1 MNTSRT
7 ASLIV
12 GLFMI
17 AGFGSLA
24 FVALYISDI
33 TALSS
38 PARYQ
43 LEARFESVNGLK
55 KRSPVRAG
63 GVPVGEVASIRYDK
77 NHYQAVVVFDID
89 AEFDTFP
96 LDSSAAI
103 YTSGLLGEKY
113 VGIEPGAEEEFL
125 GPGDSIEL
133 TQSSIVLE
141 KVISEFLYNRAST
154 PAESE

>member
-7 ASLIV
+7 ATTIV

-17 AGFGSLA
+17 VGFCSLA

-38 PARYQ
+38 PTHYQ
-43 LEARFESVNGLK
+43 LQARFESVNGLK

-63 GVPVGEVASIRYDK
+63 GVSVGEVASISYDK
-77 NHYQAVVVFDID
+77 NHYQAVVVLDID
-89 AEFDTFP
+89 SEFDTFP

-125 GPGDSIEL
+125 KPGDSIEL

-141 KVISEFLYNRAST
+141 KIISEFLYNRAST
-154 PAESE
+154 PAEPE

>member
-7 ASLIV
+7 TSLIV

-17 AGFGSLA
+17 AGLGSLA

-38 PARYQ
+38 PVRYQ
-43 LEARFESVNGLK
+43 LEARFDSVNGLK

-63 GVPVGEVASIRYDK
+63 GVLVGEVASIRYDK
-77 NHYQAVVVFDID
+77 EFYEAVVTLDID
-89 AEFDTFP
+89 AQFDSFP

-113 VGIEPGAEEEFL
+113 VGLEPGAEEEFL
-125 GPGDSIEL
+125 RPGDSIEL

-141 KVISEFLYNRAST
+141 KIISEFLYNKASA
-154 PAESE
+154 PADSE

>member
-7 ASLIV
+7 TSMIV

-24 FVALYISDI
+24 FVAIYISDI
-33 TALSS
+33 SALSN
-38 PARYQ
+38 PTRYQ
-43 LEARFESVNGLK
+43 LEARFESVSGLK

-63 GVPVGEVASIRYDK
+63 GVSVGEVASISYDK
-77 NHYQAVVVFDID
+77 DYYQAVVVLDID
-89 AEFDTFP
+89 ARFDTFP

-125 GPGDSIEL
+125 RPGDSIEL

-141 KVISEFLYNRAST
+141 KVISEFLFNLAST